1 MADRSEGTLLTRGAD
16 PTTEE
21 LPGRVVL
28 VVGPSGSGK
37 DTLIEAARVTLAAD
51 ARYVF
56 PRRIVTRP
64 ASEAEDNVEADERAF
79 LDVRAR
85 GGFSLSWNAHG
96 HWYGIPATIEADLAR
111 GATVVINVSRTV
123 LAEARRRWPDVTVVE
138 IVAPREVLAR
148 RIAARA
154 RPSDGAGDTRL
165 ARRFEPGDGPSADR
179 TIDNGSD
186 LDTAVSAFLD
196 AVVVA

>member
-1 MADRSEGTLLTRGAD
+1 MSASPGGFAPAPGSD
-16 PTTEE
+16 PTVED

-28 VVGPSGSGK
+28 VVGPSGAGK
-37 DTLIEAARVTLAAD
+37 DTLIEATRALLAGD

-64 ASEAEDNVEADERAF
+64 ASDAEDNVEADERSF

-123 LAEARRRWPDVTVVE
+123 IAEARRRWPDVTVVE
-138 IVAPREVLAR
+138 VVAPREVLAR
-148 RIAARA
+148 RIAARG
-154 RPSDGAGDTRL
+154 RPSDGAGDDRL
-165 ARRFEPGDGPSADR
+165 ARRFEAKEGAVADR

-186 LDTAVSAFLD
+186 LDTAVSAFLS
-196 AVVVA
+196 AVVAA